1 MVCMCHAVCPDATIA
16 WVECYQRVMRA
27 RKSGEA
33 RTPKTLG
40 SACDDLRHQLEKCT
54 EYASARMLE
63 VAVMP
68 QGERNDG
75 SFVAKFAN
83 ADRD

>member
-1 MVCMCHAVCPDATIA
+1 MCMCHAVCPDATIA
-16 WVECYQRVMRA
+16 WVECYRRVMGA

-33 RTPKTLG
+33 QTASTAS
-40 SACDDLRHQLEKCT
+40 SACDELRHKLEKCT
-54 EYASARMLE
+54 EYASSRMLE

-75 SFVAKFAN
+75 SFHATFGVE
-83 ADRD
+83 RE